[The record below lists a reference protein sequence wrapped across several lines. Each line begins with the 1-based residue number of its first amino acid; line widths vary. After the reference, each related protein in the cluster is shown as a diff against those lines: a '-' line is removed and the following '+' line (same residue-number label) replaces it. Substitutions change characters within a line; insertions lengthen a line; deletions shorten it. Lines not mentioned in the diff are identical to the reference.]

1 MSRLC
6 KIVGWLRC
14 VVLGVCGAII
24 IEWRVKW
31 GVTYWRSVAEAEMRS
46 SGECRIFKTFKWHEN
61 FSQSSSLTTTINEF
75 TDTVLHKLTYNI
87 VFTITTFIVA
97 DTVPLLLKSVVDTVP
112 KNKALPWKQ
121 LPKFANRFVHVLFV
135 LQSNTFNALAS
146 K

>member
-6 KIVGWLRC
+6 KIVRWLRC
-14 VVLGVCGAII
+14 VVRGVRGAII

-46 SGECRIFKTFKWHEN
+46 SGECRIFKTFKWQET

-97 DTVPLLLKSVVDTVP
+97 DTTTTTKISCPYCKD
-112 KNKALPWKQ
+112 KALPWNQ
-121 LPKFANRFVHVLFV
+121 LPKFANRFDNVFFV
-135 LQSNTFNALAS
+135 LQSNTFNAFNN
-146 K
+146 